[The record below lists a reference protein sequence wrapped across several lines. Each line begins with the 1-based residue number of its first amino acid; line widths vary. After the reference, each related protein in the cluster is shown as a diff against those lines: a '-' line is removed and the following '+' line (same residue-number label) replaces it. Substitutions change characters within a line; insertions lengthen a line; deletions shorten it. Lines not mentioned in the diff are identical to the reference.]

1 MLRTQIQITE
11 EQARALRQVAADDG
25 VSMSEVVRRGI
36 DDLLRARHQPS
47 VEELRRR
54 ARAVAGRFRSDR
66 PDVATEHDRELA
78 EAYAD

>member
-1 MLRTQIQITE
+1 MVRTQIQLTE
-11 EQARALRQVAADDG
+11 EQARALRELAVDEG
-25 VSMSEVVRRGI
+25 VSMSEVVRRSI

-54 ARAVAGRFRSDR
+54 ALAVVGRFRSDR
-66 PDVATEHDRELA
+66 PDVATQHDRELA